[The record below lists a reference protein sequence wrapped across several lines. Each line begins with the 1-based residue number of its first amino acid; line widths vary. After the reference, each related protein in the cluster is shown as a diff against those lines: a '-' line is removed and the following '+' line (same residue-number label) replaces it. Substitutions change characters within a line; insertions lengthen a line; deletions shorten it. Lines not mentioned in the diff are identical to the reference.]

1 MAQTARPKRIVL
13 VRHGESQ
20 GNVDDTI
27 YETVPDH
34 ALSLT
39 PQGDRAGERHRAPA
53 PRIPRG

>member
-1 MAQTARPKRIVL
+1 MAAANRPKRIVL

-20 GNVDDTI
+20 GNVDDAI

-39 PQGDRAGERHRAPA
+39 PKGIE
-53 PRIPRG
+53 